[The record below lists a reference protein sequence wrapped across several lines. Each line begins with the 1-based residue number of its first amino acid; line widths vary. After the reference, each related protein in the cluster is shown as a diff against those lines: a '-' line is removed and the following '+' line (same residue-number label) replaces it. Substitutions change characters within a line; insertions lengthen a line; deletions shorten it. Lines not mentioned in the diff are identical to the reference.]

1 MKLVLIGYMG
11 SGKSAVGNQLANTL
25 NYNYFDLDSE
35 IEKHEGTTISIVFEQ
50 KGEIYF
56 RRKENE
62 LLKALISENSRM
74 VLSTGGGT
82 PCYGGAM
89 TFLLEQK
96 DVIAIYLKASL
107 EIVTKRLFE
116 EQIHRPLIAH
126 IKSEAAL
133 KDFIRKHLFE
143 RSHYYNQASVVIN
156 TDGYSVEEIVR
167 EIVARLF

>member
-11 SGKSAVGNQLANTL
+11 SGKSAVGNHLANTL
-25 NYNYFDLDSE
+25 NYNYFDIDSE
-35 IEKHEGTTISIVFEQ
+35 IENCERTAISTVFEQ

-62 LLKALISENSRM
+62 VLRALISENSRI

-82 PCYGGAM
+82 PCYGDAM
-89 TFLLEQK
+89 KFLLEHE
-96 DVIAIYLKASL
+96 DVVNIYLKASL
-107 EIVTKRLFE
+107 ETLTNRLFE
-116 EQIHRPLIAH
+116 AQVHRPLIAH
-126 IKSEAAL
+126 LKSEAAL